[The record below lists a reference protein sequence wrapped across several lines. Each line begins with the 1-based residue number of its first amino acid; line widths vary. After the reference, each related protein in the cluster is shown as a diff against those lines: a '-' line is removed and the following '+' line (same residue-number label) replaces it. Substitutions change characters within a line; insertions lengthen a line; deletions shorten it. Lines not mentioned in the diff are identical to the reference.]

1 MTHKIYY
8 MNFSFL
14 FAKTQKLCNSFY
26 FNIFLHFKIDVKEQ
40 MLCIFSDLMHMFIK
54 KIILRYFFFYLC
66 NYRLAFFEIIL
77 YKQSFNKID

>member
-1 MTHKIYY
+1 MSTQDNDFIIDRINFCFYIKMTHKIYY

-54 KIILRYFFFYLC
+54 KIILRYLH
-66 NYRLAFFEIIL
+66 
-77 YKQSFNKID
+77 K